1 MKKSFWTFLLIAVM
15 ISVTA
20 CGIAGQSGGTKPAA
34 SEPKAET
41 KDAAKDAPAPKD
53 QPLTKVKIGYDGF
66 TMTTGPLNYA
76 YEKGIFKKYGLD
88 VELVFV
94 NGGST
99 LTQAVIGGGVDIAQ
113 NGYTPSL
120 ESVVSGSD
128 LVLVGGISN
137 KLPFQL
143 VVKNSI
149 TTADQLKGKKISISK
164 FGSSTDQAAEM
175 ALGSLGMKRSDVALL
190 QLGGSSE
197 RVAAVLSGNI
207 DGSIEQYPQTGQL
220 LKQGFRVMVDL
231 TDIAGE
237 YPNTA
242 YVVKRD
248 YAKKNAEVMKNF
260 FKGISEGIKE
270 YKKNKDEAVNITAKF
285 LKMDKPDELKDTYE
299 FYASKIYPDIPR
311 PSLKGIELVLNEIA
325 KDKPNAAKIKPEQIM
340 DVSAIEALEKEGFF
354 QNLK

>member
-15 ISVTA
+15 IFVTA
-20 CGIAGQSGGTKPAA
+20 CGSNPSAA
-34 SEPKAET
+34 EPKAET
-41 KDAAKDAPAPKD
+41 KDASKDATAKKD

-66 TMTTGPLNYA
+66 SMTTGPLNYA

-88 VELVFV
+88 VELVFI

-99 LTQAVIGGGVDIAQ
+99 LTQTIIGGGVDIAQ
-113 NGYTPSL
+113 NGYTPS
-120 ESVVSGSD
+120 EEAIVSGAD
-128 LVLVGGISN
+128 LVLIGGISN
-137 KLPFQL
+137 KLPFQM

-149 TTADQLKGKKISISK
+149 TTVEQLKGKKIAISK
-164 FGSSTDQAAEM
+164 FGSSTDQAAEI
-175 ALGSLGMKRSDVALL
+175 AIGSLGMKRTDVALL
-190 QLGGSSE
+190 QLGGSGE
-197 RVAAVLSGNI
+197 RVAAALSGNI

-248 YAKKNAEVMKNF
+248 YAKKNPEVLKNF

-270 YKKNKDEAVNITAKF
+270 YKNNKDEAIKITAKF
-285 LKMDKPDELKDTYE
+285 LKMDNPDELKETYD
-299 FYASKIYPDIPR
+299 FYATKIYPDIPR
-311 PSLKGIELVLNEIA
+311 PSLKGIELVLKDIA
-325 KDKPNAAKIKPEQIM
+325 KEKPNAAQIKPEQIM
-340 DVSAIEALEKEGFF
+340 DISAIEALEKEGFF